1 MNDSVKI
8 LHTADWHLGKRLNHF
23 SRFEEQK
30 AVLEEISTLAD
41 QQKADLVLIAGDL
54 FDAFNP
60 PTEALELFYKTL
72 KNLSNNGKRPV
83 IAIAGNHDSPDRID
97 APDPLARACG
107 ILLFG
112 HPNTKMPLFSLPDCF
127 EIIASE
133 EGFVSIKLAQYPH
146 PIRIIT
152 TAFANE
158 NRLKTYFENEDE
170 TEALNEILSK
180 KWHALAEQHCDLK
193 GINLLFTHLYM
204 MQRNGEILEE
214 PDGEKP
220 LKLGNASI
228 VYTDAIPPQIQY
240 TGLGHL
246 HRYQNIGTKIKPV
259 IYSSSP
265 LCYSFSEA
273 GQTKQIVMIEANPTA
288 LEYEPIPLQSGRKLH
303 RKTFTN
309 VDDAELWLHQNP
321 HTLVELTLVSDTFL
335 EAESLK
341 RLHQAHD
348 GIIHIIPVITDENE
362 LQQNIEKVNLNQ
374 DMQGL
379 FKDFFK
385 SKNAGVQPDA
395 IIMNLFKE
403 IVNEKN

>member
-1 MNDSVKI
+1 MNESIKI

-23 SRFEEQK
+23 SRFSEQK
-30 AVLEEISTLAD
+30 EVLEEIIEIAD
-41 QQKADLVLIAGDL
+41 REQVDMILIAGDL

-72 KNLSNNGKRPV
+72 KTLSNHGKRPV

-112 HPNTKMPLFSLPDCF
+112 HPNTKIPLFSLPNCF
-127 EIIASE
+127 EIVTSE
-133 EGFVSIKLAQYPH
+133 EGFISIQLANYPH

-170 TEALNEILSK
+170 TEALNEMLSK
-180 KWHALAEQHCDLK
+180 KWHALADQYCDEK
-193 GINLLFTHLYM
+193 GINLLMTHLYM

-228 VYTDAIPPQIQY
+228 VYTDAIPSQIQY
-240 TGLGHL
+240 TALGHL
-246 HRYQNIGTKIKPV
+246 HRYQNIGTKNKPV

-265 LCYSFSEA
+265 LSYSFSEA
-273 GQTKQIVMIEANPTA
+273 GQTKQVVLIEAQPNQLNYT
-288 LEYEPIPLQSGRKLH
+288 PIPLQSGRILH
-303 RKTFTN
+303 RKTFNN
-309 VDDAELWLHQNP
+309 VDEAVHWLHEHPN
-321 HTLVELTLVSDTFL
+321 TLVELTLVSDTFL
-335 EAESLK
+335 EAATLK

-348 GIIHIIPVITDENE
+348 GIIHIIPVISNENE
-362 LQQNIEKVNLNQ
+362 NDQNIEKVNLNQ

-379 FKDFFK
+379 FADFFA
-385 SKNAGVQPDA
+385 SKNAGITPDET
-395 IIMNLFKE
+395 IMNLFKE
-403 IVNEKN
+403 IINEN

>member
-1 MNDSVKI
+1 MNETIKI

-23 SRFEEQK
+23 SRFSEQK
-30 AVLEEISTLAD
+30 EVLEEIIEIAD
-41 QQKADLVLIAGDL
+41 REQVDMILIAGDL

-60 PTEALELFYKTL
+60 PTESLELFYKTL
-72 KNLSNNGKRPV
+72 KTLSNHGKRPV

-112 HPNTKMPLFSLPDCF
+112 HPNTKMPLFSLPNCF
-127 EIIASE
+127 EIVTSE
-133 EGFVSIKLAQYPH
+133 EGFISIQLANYPH

-180 KWHALAEQHCDLK
+180 KWCALADQYCDEK
-193 GINLLFTHLYM
+193 GINLLMTHLYM

-220 LKLGNASI
+220 LKLGTSSI
-228 VYTDAIPPQIQY
+228 VYTDAIPSQIQY
-240 TGLGHL
+240 TALGHL
-246 HRYQNIGTKIKPV
+246 HRYQNIGNKNKPV

-265 LCYSFSEA
+265 LSYSFSEA
-273 GQTKQIVMIEANPTA
+273 GQTKQVVLIEAQPNQLNYT
-288 LEYEPIPLQSGRKLH
+288 PIPLQSGRILH
-303 RKTFTN
+303 RKTFNN
-309 VDDAELWLHQNP
+309 VDEAVQWLHEHPN
-321 HTLVELTLVSDTFL
+321 TLVELTLVSDTFL
-335 EAESLK
+335 EAATLK

-348 GIIHIIPVITDENE
+348 GIIHIIPVISNENE
-362 LQQNIEKVNLNQ
+362 NDQNIEKVNLNQ

-379 FKDFFK
+379 FADFFA
-385 SKNAGVQPDA
+385 SKNAGITPDET
-395 IIMNLFKE
+395 IMNLFKE
-403 IVNEKN
+403 IINEN